1 MFAISFAEIG
11 ALDLS
16 FLSCRAYGKFG
27 MTAVM
32 RRALAVLHA
41 LIMMSSS
48 INPSLMSPGAVDCR
62 MNTSSSRTDSPIV
75 TEVSWLEYWR
85 TRIFVSSI
93 PSLRPDKGRRISEC
107 HSKKLFGYQLTADAA
122 AWLAGSSSNL
132 VVVFFSPPH
141 HHRRWRNFFPR
152 CAHTAVGLLDIPV
165 CDLLCELRVAVARQ
179 ELYRIDRH
187 FVSSHHKVLF
197 QD

>member
-1 MFAISFAEIG
+1 MFAINFAEIG

-48 INPSLMSPGAVDCR
+48 ISPSLMSPGAVDCR

-93 PSLRPDKGRRISEC
+93 PSLRPDKGRVSEC
-107 HSKKLFGYQLTADAA
+107 HTQANCLVTSSQQTTA
-122 AWLAGSSSNL
+122 AWL
-132 VVVFFSPPH
+132 VVRPISWIFFSLPTITADGGTFFHGALTQQWDYWTYLSATFFASSGWLFPDRSFIELTDISFPH
-141 HHRRWRNFFPR
+141 
-152 CAHTAVGLLDIPV
+152 T
-165 CDLLCELRVAVARQ
+165 Q
-179 ELYRIDRH
+179 
-187 FVSSHHKVLF
+187 KVLF